1 VFDVASVKHVG
12 SAIVVMY
19 GPGRAES
26 PTMNCRYNPEKV
38 SCRLPLKDLMQ
49 EAYGV
54 ASFQV
59 QGPDWTEAENYEV
72 TATAPA
78 GTAKE
83 TVRLMLRNLLADR
96 FQLKFHR
103 EQKQIAV
110 YVLMVAKGGPRL
122 QEVVKPAQF
131 AYGIKAGRTDGNL
144 RFEGTPGIPMSA
156 FIAYLQGPAGHP
168 VIDQT
173 GLTGYYAF
181 DLEWTRDPEDRK
193 NAGILSTLSK
203 VGLRLESQKKIYDVL
218 VVDSAAKE
226 PKEN

>member
-1 VFDVASVKHVG
+1 
-12 SAIVVMY
+12 MY

-38 SCRLPLKDLMQ
+38 SCRLPLKVLMQ

-54 ASFQV
+54 ANFQV
-59 QGPDWTEAENYEV
+59 RGPEWAEVENYEV
-72 TATAPA
+72 T
-78 GTAKE
+78 GTMPPETSKE
-83 TVRLMLRNLLADR
+83 TARLMLRSLLADR

-103 EQKQIAV
+103 EQKEFAV
-110 YVLMVAKGGPRL
+110 YALMTAKGGSKL
-122 QEVVKPAQF
+122 HEVEKPTQF

-156 FIAYLQGPAGHP
+156 LIAYLQGPAGHP

-173 GLTGYYAF
+173 GLNGYYAF

-193 NAGILSTLSK
+193 NAGILSTLSR
-203 VGLRLESQKKIYDVL
+203 VGLRLESQKKMYDVL